1 MVTAHQAAHPK
12 IPKKIKT
19 LFAASPRHPC
29 PAGEAGDDEP
39 VATQNQQKP
48 QPQKPS
54 SPLKLAYIQ
63 KELRMNTDRF
73 TQIEI
78 AEGESQLAEL
88 LDVFKRKGLTGQLPF
103 GARLDKVVHHL
114 APQNFRALIVTRR
127 DGGWVADLLLH
138 SPLPDSSA
146 YYGSPDVLGTPDA
159 LPHPTYGEAVW
170 AGVEMIARLLAYAQ
184 TPSALRT

>member
-1 MVTAHQAAHPK
+1 
-12 IPKKIKT
+12 
-19 LFAASPRHPC
+19 
-29 PAGEAGDDEP
+29 
-39 VATQNQQKP
+39 
-48 QPQKPS
+48 
-54 SPLKLAYIQ
+54 
-63 KELRMNTDRF
+63 MNTDRF